1 MPWDLRYQRDARG
14 KAYKAIFPALL
25 RDNVCN
31 THSIKLV
38 LLFTR
43 DDRIV
48 DFYYAILSCLWN
60 MISVSDPN
68 PVLVETI
75 LSVSEKDPK
84 VYCDANHS
92 FFVLCLY
99 CWGYFAFNWTRLVDE
114 VVTRQ
119 VWNACPA

>member
-48 DFYYAILSCLWN
+48 DFYYAILSCL
-60 MISVSDPN
+60 
-68 PVLVETI
+68 
-75 LSVSEKDPK
+75 
-84 VYCDANHS
+84 
-92 FFVLCLY
+92 
-99 CWGYFAFNWTRLVDE
+99 
-114 VVTRQ
+114 
-119 VWNACPA
+119 